1 MADAVEAAGQHVEKK
16 AADEL
21 VRVKPHG
28 LPAARTVDAIVF
40 PAEGDAG
47 VVGRDEAAVRD
58 GDPVGV
64 AGQIAQHLLRS
75 GERRLAVDD
84 PLDAPQ
90 RGEEALERGLVG
102 EPGMRVE
109 ERQLA
114 GVVRIR
120 EHGQH
125 LAAEETRQQVDVH
138 EEVGAGRRPIATP
151 SSDSPPPGT
160 IMCTC
165 G

>member
-1 MADAVEAAGQHVEKK
+1 MADAVEASGQHVEEK
-16 AADEL
+16 APDEL
-21 VRVKPHG
+21 VRREPHR
-28 LPAARTVDAIVF
+28 LPAVRTVDAVVF

-64 AGQIAQHLLRS
+64 AGQI
-75 GERRLAVDD
+75 GEHCFGPANGALAVDD

-102 EPGMRVE
+102 EPGVRVE
-109 ERQLA
+109 EVNRPASCASASIASILP
-114 GVVRIR
+114 
-120 EHGQH
+120 
-125 LAAEETRQQVDVH
+125 LN
-138 EEVGAGRRPIATP
+138 RRASRLTARRSRTEQATHRDP